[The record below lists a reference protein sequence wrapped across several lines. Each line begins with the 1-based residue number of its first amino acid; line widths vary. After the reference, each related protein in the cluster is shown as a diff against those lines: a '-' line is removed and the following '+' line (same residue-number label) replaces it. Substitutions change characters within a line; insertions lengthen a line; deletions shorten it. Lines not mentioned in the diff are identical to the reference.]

1 MLYVY
6 ALITYILFGIMN
18 RYQLISLSFVQLV
31 LTALD
36 LLITSQY
43 WLMDELID
51 NWSIDLSLICL
62 SFVQLVLT
70 ILDLLITS
78 QYDFIWFDFNLIENV
93 WNLQQFYFFVVCTTG
108 TYGLGLVDYKSV
120 LIDWLI
126 DNWLIDLS
134 LIFCRLY
141 NWYLRPWTCWLQV
154 NIILFYFI
162 LFHLILILIKFWF
175 ALIWLIMFGIS
186 NSFIFCRLYNWY
198 LRPWTCGLQ
207 VKIDWLIDN
216 WLIDWLIIDWLI

>member
-1 MLYVY
+1 LYNWYLRSWTCWLQVNM
-6 ALITYILFGIMN
+6 ILFDLILFDFNLIENVWN
-18 RYQLISLSFVQLV
+18 RQQFYFLSFVQLV

-43 WLMDELID
+43 WL
-51 NWSIDLSLICL
+51 
-62 SFVQLVLT
+62 
-70 ILDLLITS
+70 
-78 QYDFIWFDFNLIENV
+78 
-93 WNLQQFYFFVVCTTG
+93 
-108 TYGLGLVDYKSV
+108 
-120 LIDWLI
+120 IDWLM
-126 DNWLIDLS
+126 IDLS

-154 NIILFYFI
+154 NIILFYLI
-162 LFHLILILIKFWF
+162 WFHLILILIKFWF
-175 ALIWLIMFGIS
+175 AFIWLIMFGIS